1 MKFAFLSPKGPW
13 LLVLA
18 AFVLF
23 ACLVAAQTTPS
34 IAAWPYWQ
42 AVNLTAQV
50 VVLAFLV
57 LLVFHAVKVDVS
69 IEPGTGSNS
78 CNSLAAS
85 HANGCL
91 ANSLQLHRQNLEL
104 KAMQHVVVAAVLNGN
119 KQAGKLARAAID
131 QLLGVGSLEYAKAS
145 LDEPAKR
152 VAAHWQELAAQQAC
166 TCTGNQACS
175 NCPPQRF
182 GAVKTP
188 PAADDTEALIQAK
201 GKTAPR
207 ITPADIE
214 ANIVSEVYFVAAD
227 ALRFSYLTSD
237 PKSREDRLKK
247 NSICD
252 SLSGRSY
259 CGACIDIDSSTEI
272 PAPTKLLTF
281 CVLVLRNGFTVTG
294 ESACAS
300 PENFDAEIG
309 RKIARENAVNKIWPL
324 MGYEMRTKLASAT
337 T

>member
-1 MKFAFLSPKGPW
+1 MKSAFLSPKGPW

-42 AVNLTAQV
+42 AVKLTAQG
-50 VVLAFLV
+50 VVLVFLV

-69 IEPGTGSNS
+69 IEPETGSNS

-104 KAMQHVVVAAVLNGN
+104 QVMQHVAVAAVMNGN
-119 KQAGKLARAAID
+119 KQAGELARAAID

-152 VAAHWQELAAQQAC
+152 VAAHWQELAAKQAC

-182 GAVKTP
+182 SPVQTP
-188 PAADDTEALIQAK
+188 RAADKEAVIQDK
-201 GKTAPR
+201 GKTATH

-214 ANIVSEVYFVAAD
+214 ANIASEHYFTAAQGDAKAVEDAAFHGGALTAAASRATPD
-227 ALRFSYLTSD
+227 ALR
-237 PKSREDRLKK
+237 
-247 NSICD
+247 
-252 SLSGRSY
+252 
-259 CGACIDIDSSTEI
+259 
-272 PAPTKLLTF
+272 LLTF
-281 CVLVLRNGFTVTG
+281 CVLVLRNGTKVVG
-294 ESACAS
+294 VNYGAIDPARHD
-300 PENFDAEIG
+300 PEMG
-309 RKIARENAVNKIWPL
+309 RTEALKAAIEQIWPL
-324 MGYEMRTKLASAT
+324 MGYELRTKLASAT

>member
-1 MKFAFLSPKGPW
+1 MRFAFLSPKGPW

-42 AVNLTAQV
+42 AVKLTAQW

-91 ANSLQLHRQNLEL
+91 ANSLQAHRQNLEL

-175 NCPPQRF
+175 NCPPQR
-182 GAVKTP
+182 GSAVKTP

-214 ANIVSEVYFVAAD
+214 ANIVQEHYFTAGDGCFGREV
-227 ALRFSYLTSD
+227 ALCGT
-237 PKSREDRLKK
+237 PVTNEV
-247 NSICD
+247 
-252 SLSGRSY
+252 SLN
-259 CGACIDIDSSTEI
+259 
-272 PAPTKLLTF
+272 LLTF
-281 CVLVLRNGFTVTG
+281 CVLMLRNGFTVTG

-324 MGYEMRTKLASAT
+324 MGYELRTKLASAT

>member
-1 MKFAFLSPKGPW
+1 MKSAFLSPKGPW

-42 AVNLTAQV
+42 AVKLTAQG
-50 VVLAFLV
+50 VVLVFLV

-104 KAMQHVVVAAVLNGN
+104 QVMQHVAVAAVMNGN
-119 KQAGKLARAAID
+119 KQAGELARAAID

-152 VAAHWQELAAQQAC
+152 VAAHWQELAAKQAC

-188 PAADDTEALIQAK
+188 PAADDTEALIQTK

-207 ITPADIE
+207 ITPTDIE
-214 ANIVSEVYFVAAD
+214 ANIKSEWFFTA
-227 ALRFSYLTSD
+227 SD
-237 PKSREDRLKK
+237 GVFGATELLMEDEDKHL
-247 NSICD
+247 
-252 SLSGRSY
+252 G
-259 CGACIDIDSSTEI
+259 
-272 PAPTKLLTF
+272 LLTF
-281 CVLVLRNGFTVTG
+281 CVLVLRNGTKVVG
-294 ESACAS
+294 VNYGAIDPARHD
-300 PENFDAEIG
+300 PEMG
-309 RKIARENAVNKIWPL
+309 RTEARKAAIEQIWPL
-324 MGYEMRTKLASAT
+324 MGYELRTKLASAT

>member
-42 AVNLTAQV
+42 AVKLTAQG

-57 LLVFHAVKVDVS
+57 LLVFHAVKVNVS

-131 QLLGVGSLEYAKAS
+131 QLMGVGRLEYAKAS
-145 LDEPAKR
+145 LDESAQR
-152 VAAHWQELAAQQAC
+152 MAAHWQELAAQQAC

-182 GAVKTP
+182 GSVNEP
-188 PAADDTEALIQAK
+188 
-201 GKTAPR
+201 GKHKRLWRLEPHQER
-207 ITPADIE
+207 VVDE
-214 ANIVSEVYFVAAD
+214 KDELD
-227 ALRFSYLTSD
+227 
-237 PKSREDRLKK
+237 DRLRKLKK
-247 NSICD
+247 F
-252 SLSGRSY
+252 
-259 CGACIDIDSSTEI
+259 IDTNQQFNELPDKDKELMRKQSVAMEAYASVLDERIKIFREI
-272 PAPTKLLTF
+272 NPAQK
-281 CVLVLRNGFTVTG
+281 
-294 ESACAS
+294 
-300 PENFDAEIG
+300 
-309 RKIARENAVNKIWPL
+309 
-324 MGYEMRTKLASAT
+324 
-337 T
+337 